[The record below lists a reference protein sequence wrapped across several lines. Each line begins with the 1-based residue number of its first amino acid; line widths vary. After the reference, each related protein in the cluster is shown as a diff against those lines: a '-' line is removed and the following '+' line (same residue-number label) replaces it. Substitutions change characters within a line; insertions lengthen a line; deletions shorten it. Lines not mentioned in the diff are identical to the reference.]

1 MKVQAYKTY
10 VFHCLYLFD
19 GLPNTIY
26 WNTKLI
32 FGQACCYIF
41 MCMGINIRVDTQAH
55 ISLLVHLVTKLFN
68 HFQLLNAFHIEAK
81 DVVFQGQL
89 YLPVAL
95 TYTSKNNIIGFK
107 ASTKCRFYF
116 ATANTIYSQPCFF
129 YYLKNTK
136 VGICLCRIMHD
147 KVRMASHLLVQC
159 IERGTQQA
167 FIVIVKRCWQIFE
180 TACR

>member
-1 MKVQAYKTY
+1 MY
-10 VFHCLYLFD
+10 VFRCLYLFD
-19 GLPNTIY
+19 TLPNTFY
-26 WNTKLI
+26 WNAKLI
-32 FGQACCYIF
+32 FGQACCYVF

-55 ISLLVHLVTKLFN
+55 ISLLVHLATKLFN
-68 HFQLLNAFHIEAK
+68 HFQLLYAFHIEAK

-95 TYTSKNNIIGFK
+95 TYTSENNIISLK
-107 ASTKCRFYF
+107 TSTERSLYF
-116 ATANTIYSQPCFF
+116 AATNTIYTQPCFF

-147 KVRMASHLLVQC
+147 KVWMASHLLVQC
-159 IERGTQQA
+159 IECGTQQT
-167 FIVIVKRCWQIFE
+167 FIVIVKRCWQIFK